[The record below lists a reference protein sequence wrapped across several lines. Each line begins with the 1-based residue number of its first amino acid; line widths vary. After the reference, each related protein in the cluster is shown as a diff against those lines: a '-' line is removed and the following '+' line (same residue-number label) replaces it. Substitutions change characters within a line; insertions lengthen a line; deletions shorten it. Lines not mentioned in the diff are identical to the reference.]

1 MNEELEMEQIRKE
14 KELKKFY
21 KYKEEN
27 LKSAINKLEMERRK
41 GVKKRT
47 F

>member
-1 MNEELEMEQIRKE
+1 MNEELDMKE
-14 KELKKFY
+14 ITREKKHKKRY
-21 KYKEEN
+21 KDKEEN